1 MTMTAE
7 LTRANASG
15 SALALQDTLTEL
27 IELALQGKHAHWN
40 VVGPLFKPV
49 HEGLDELVDAYR
61 EWYDDVAE
69 RMAAI
74 GAAPDGRTATI
85 AAATSLEALP
95 AGPIDDRAVVAAFA
109 SRIQVVAGR
118 IRARA
123 DSMADDLA
131 SQDLLIEILR
141 GLDKQAWMLR
151 AQLA

>member
-1 MTMTAE
+1 MTVTLETPRRATAG
-7 LTRANASG
+7 AG
-15 SALALQDTLTEL
+15 ALQATLTEL

-69 RMAAI
+69 RLVAI
-74 GAAPDGRTATI
+74 GIAPDGRTATI
-85 AAATSLEALP
+85 AAAAPLEPLP
-95 AGPIDDRAVVAAFA
+95 AGAIDDRAVVAAFA
-109 SRIQVVAGR
+109 ARVGTVADR
-118 IRARA
+118 IRRRA
-123 DSMADDLA
+123 GSMDDDLA